1 MPADHNDK
9 NNNQESVE
17 EAVLK
22 YVGVGLDHQNHD
34 SQLHPKHLDDKHSQ
48 KQNSVDG
55 SSDVEASNNDD
66 GNRND
71 DNNDDSENINA
82 LNANESSSNADNV
95 SSNEQHNAVMDW
107 YLRQTAHHQ
116 QDEDED
122 EDNNNNSNNNNNN
135 NNNNINNGNDS
146 NSHFSQADMVVDDDE
161 DDDGDKNKK
170 GTTVNVDDHHQ
181 SMAMAAVAA
190 AYTLSKNNNNN
201 SNKRQHDNVNS
212 HENSKKKQK
221 NDDDDDDKQIGNV
234 DPELTTLGDA
244 DDNDANN
251 DVIDRDQLVHKAI
264 IDADSITQHPDFQQ
278 YLNTAADTDDNEKL
292 KHIKDHLMRTH
303 NMNHRNKNDNDDAD
317 DLSNNTKQYSE
328 LQKDSM
334 LDNSINKSRNYMEV
348 LPKVISQDTQQH
360 QQKLP
365 SHDSE
370 SGNVDNSEISQLLQ
384 SAATKASSL
393 VSLSSSSATPS
404 TSRSNNSKAFDKAED
419 AALERFINEYEA
431 IERLTRQQVCER
443 IWSSDRPKDNFWNN
457 IYKVLPYRSSSSI
470 YKHMRRKY
478 HIFEQRGKW
487 TSEEEQELAKLC
499 AEKEGQWAEIGKT
512 LGRMPEDCRDRWR
525 NYVKCGTNRASN
537 RWSVEEE
544 ELLKKVI
551 SDMLEEAQQ
560 QQSHLH
566 PNLLEEEEQ
575 LLQDDQN
582 DHRDEDDDD
591 DDTSSAAAA
600 AAAAAAI
607 QEQQQLLQQ
616 KQQDDDDAIAAAA
629 AAASSSLEENGK
641 GEDKPHDSLGIQLD
655 ENTQNSIICAPSG
668 TSSHS
673 KSLTNTIRRHNN
685 KLRKSLMGN
694 GKLDFKDIINW
705 TIVSER
711 MGGTR
716 SRIQCRYKWN
726 KLVKR
731 EAIAK
736 IQTVK
741 DDDMLWIFEK
751 LRDLGITEDSQVDWD
766 ELAALKPGMKLN
778 GLELKLCY
786 ERMKKKVKGY
796 KQKSINEISKELV
809 DYFSSNI
816 SMKTEA

>member
-1 MPADHNDK
+1 MPSGHNDK
-9 NNNQESVE
+9 NANQESVE

-34 SQLHPKHLDDKHSQ
+34 PQLHTKDLENKHSK
-48 KQNSVDG
+48 KQNIVES
-55 SSDVEASNNDD
+55 SSDVDVNNNDD
-66 GNRND
+66 SNRNE
-71 DNNDDSENINA
+71 DNNDDSENISA
-82 LNANESSSNADNV
+82 LNANESSSNVDHAN
-95 SSNEQHNAVMDW
+95 SNEQHNAVMDW
-107 YLRQTAHHQ
+107 YLRQTAHNQ
-116 QDEDED
+116 QDDED
-122 EDNNNNSNNNNNN
+122 DENNNNTD
-135 NNNNINNGNDS
+135 NGNDS
-146 NSHFSQADMVVDDDE
+146 NNHFSQSDIVVDDD
-161 DDDGDKNKK
+161 DDKNKK
-170 GTTVNVDDHHQ
+170 DAGVGVDDDHQ

-201 SNKRQHDNVNS
+201 NSIANDSNSRKRQHDNGNN
-212 HENSKKKQK
+212 HENSQKKRKNN
-221 NDDDDDDKQIGNV
+221 NDDDDRQNGNV

-244 DDNDANN
+244 DDNDTNN

-303 NMNHRNKNDNDDAD
+303 GLNHQNKNHNDDTD
-317 DLSNNTKQYSE
+317 DLSNSTKQYSE

-334 LDNSINKSRNYMEV
+334 LDSSLNKSRNYMEV
-348 LPKVISQDTQQH
+348 LPKVISQDTQPH
-360 QQKLP
+360 QQKSP
-365 SHDSE
+365 SHDNEAGS
-370 SGNVDNSEISQLLQ
+370 VDNSEISQLLQ

-443 IWSSDRPKDNFWNN
+443 VWSSDRPKDNFWNN

-487 TSEEEQELAKLC
+487 TAEEEQELAKLC

-560 QQSHLH
+560 QQSQLH
-566 PNLLEEEEQ
+566 PNLLEEEQ
-575 LLQDDQN
+575 HLLQDDQN
-582 DHRDEDDDD
+582 DHRNNDEDDDD
-591 DDTSSAAAA
+591 TASAA

-629 AAASSSLEENGK
+629 AAASSSLGDNK
-641 GEDKPHDSLGIQLD
+641 DEDKPHDSLGIQLD
-655 ENTQNSIICAPSG
+655 DNSQNSMVPAPSA
-668 TSSHS
+668 TSTHS
-673 KSLTNTIRRHNN
+673 KSLSNTIRRHNN

-816 SMKTEA
+816 SMKTEN

>member
-1 MPADHNDK
+1 MPTDHSDK
-9 NNNQESVE
+9 NTNQESVE

-34 SQLHPKHLDDKHSQ
+34 SQLHAKDLENKHSK

-55 SSDVEASNNDD
+55 SSDVDTNDNDD
-66 GNRND
+66 SNRND
-71 DNNDDSENINA
+71 DNNDDSANISA
-82 LNANESSSNADNV
+82 LNANEPSSNADNV
-95 SSNEQHNAVMDW
+95 NSNEQHNAVMDW

-116 QDEDED
+116 QDDDDEEND
-122 EDNNNNSNNNNNN
+122 NSNDD
-135 NNNNINNGNDS
+135 NGNDS
-146 NSHFSQADMVVDDDE
+146 NNHFSQSDMVVDDD
-161 DDDGDKNKK
+161 DDDDKNKK
-170 GTTVNVDDHHQ
+170 GASVNVDNDHQ

-201 SNKRQHDNVNS
+201 GNSSSKRQHDNVNS

-221 NDDDDDDKQIGNV
+221 NNNDDDDKQIGNV

-244 DDNDANN
+244 DDNDTNN

-292 KHIKDHLMRTH
+292 KHIKDHLMRAQSL
-303 NMNHRNKNDNDDAD
+303 NHQNKNDNDDRD

-334 LDNSINKSRNYMEV
+334 LDNSLNKSRNYMEV
-348 LPKVISQDTQQH
+348 LPKVISQDAQQR
-360 QQKLP
+360 QQKSP
-365 SHDSE
+365 SHDNE
-370 SGNVDNSEISQLLQ
+370 AGNVDNSEISQLLQ

-551 SDMLEEAQQ
+551 SDMLEEAQH
-560 QQSHLH
+560 QQSQLH
-566 PNLLEEEEQ
+566 PNLLEEEQ
-575 LLQDDQN
+575 NLLQDDQD
-582 DHRDEDDDD
+582 DHHSDEDDEDD
-591 DDTSSAAAA
+591 SASAA

-616 KQQDDDDAIAAAA
+616 KQQDDDDAIAAVA
-629 AAASSSLEENGK
+629 AAASSSLGDSNKDENK
-641 GEDKPHDSLGIQLD
+641 SHDSLGIQLD
-655 ENTQNSIICAPSG
+655 ENTQNSIIPAPSA
-668 TSSHS
+668 TSTHS
-673 KSLTNTIRRHNN
+673 KSLSNTIRRHNN

>member
-1 MPADHNDK
+1 MPSGHNDK
-9 NNNQESVE
+9 NANQESVE

-34 SQLHPKHLDDKHSQ
+34 PQLHTKDLENKHSK
-48 KQNSVDG
+48 KQNIVES
-55 SSDVEASNNDD
+55 SSDVDVNNNDD
-66 GNRND
+66 SNRNE
-71 DNNDDSENINA
+71 DNNDDSENISA
-82 LNANESSSNADNV
+82 LNANESSSNVDHAN
-95 SSNEQHNAVMDW
+95 SNEQHNAVMDW
-107 YLRQTAHHQ
+107 YLRQTAHSQ
-116 QDEDED
+116 QDDED
-122 EDNNNNSNNNNNN
+122 DENNNNTD
-135 NNNNINNGNDS
+135 NGNDS
-146 NSHFSQADMVVDDDE
+146 NNHFSQSDIVVDDD
-161 DDDGDKNKK
+161 DDKNKK
-170 GTTVNVDDHHQ
+170 DAGVGVDDDHQ

-201 SNKRQHDNVNS
+201 NSIANDSNSRKRQHDNGNN
-212 HENSKKKQK
+212 HENSQKKRKNN
-221 NDDDDDDKQIGNV
+221 NDDDDRQIGNV

-244 DDNDANN
+244 DDNDTNN

-303 NMNHRNKNDNDDAD
+303 GLNHQNKNHNDDTD
-317 DLSNNTKQYSE
+317 DLSNSTKQYSE

-334 LDNSINKSRNYMEV
+334 LESSLNKSRNYMEV
-348 LPKVISQDTQQH
+348 LPKVISQDTQPH
-360 QQKLP
+360 QQKSP
-365 SHDSE
+365 SHDNEAGS
-370 SGNVDNSEISQLLQ
+370 VDNSEISQLLQ

-487 TSEEEQELAKLC
+487 TAEEEQELAKLC

-560 QQSHLH
+560 QQSQLH
-566 PNLLEEEEQ
+566 PNLLEEEQ
-575 LLQDDQN
+575 HLLQDDQN
-582 DHRDEDDDD
+582 DHRNNDEDDDD
-591 DDTSSAAAA
+591 TASAAA

-629 AAASSSLEENGK
+629 AAASSSLGDNK
-641 GEDKPHDSLGIQLD
+641 DEDKPHDSLGIQLD
-655 ENTQNSIICAPSG
+655 DNSQNSMVPAPSA
-668 TSSHS
+668 TSTHS
-673 KSLTNTIRRHNN
+673 KSLSNTIRRHNN

-816 SMKTEA
+816 SMKTEN

>member
-1 MPADHNDK
+1 MPSGHNDK
-9 NNNQESVE
+9 NANQESVE

-22 YVGVGLDHQNHD
+22 YVGVDLDHQNHD
-34 SQLHPKHLDDKHSQ
+34 PQLHTKDLENKHSK
-48 KQNSVDG
+48 KQNIVES
-55 SSDVEASNNDD
+55 SSDVDVNNNDD
-66 GNRND
+66 SNRKK
-71 DNNDDSENINA
+71 DNNDDSENISA
-82 LNANESSSNADNV
+82 LNANESSSNVDHAN
-95 SSNEQHNAVMDW
+95 SNEQHNAVMDW
-107 YLRQTAHHQ
+107 YLRQTAHNQ
-116 QDEDED
+116 QDDED
-122 EDNNNNSNNNNNN
+122 DENNNNTD
-135 NNNNINNGNDS
+135 NGNDS
-146 NSHFSQADMVVDDDE
+146 NNHFSQSDIVVDDD
-161 DDDGDKNKK
+161 DDKNKK
-170 GTTVNVDDHHQ
+170 DAGVGVDDDHQ

-201 SNKRQHDNVNS
+201 NSIANDSNSRKRQHDNGNN
-212 HENSKKKQK
+212 HENSQKKRKNN
-221 NDDDDDDKQIGNV
+221 NDDDDRQIGNV

-244 DDNDANN
+244 DDNDTNN

-303 NMNHRNKNDNDDAD
+303 GLNHQKKNHNDDTD
-317 DLSNNTKQYSE
+317 DLSNSTKQYSE

-334 LDNSINKSRNYMEV
+334 LDSSLNKSRNYMEV
-348 LPKVISQDTQQH
+348 LPKVISQDTQPH
-360 QQKLP
+360 QQKSP
-365 SHDSE
+365 SHDNEAGS
-370 SGNVDNSEISQLLQ
+370 VDNSEISQLLQ

-487 TSEEEQELAKLC
+487 TAEEEQELAKLC

-560 QQSHLH
+560 QQSQLH
-566 PNLLEEEEQ
+566 PNLLEEEQ
-575 LLQDDQN
+575 HLLQDDQN
-582 DHRDEDDDD
+582 DHRNNDEDDDD
-591 DDTSSAAAA
+591 TASAA

-629 AAASSSLEENGK
+629 AAASSSLGENK
-641 GEDKPHDSLGIQLD
+641 DEDKPHESLGIQLD
-655 ENTQNSIICAPSG
+655 DNSQNSMVPAPSA
-668 TSSHS
+668 TSTHS
-673 KSLTNTIRRHNN
+673 KSLSNTIRRHNN

-816 SMKTEA
+816 SMKTEN